1 MDGKLPD
8 GNPKSV
14 YGMQKPGMEGL
25 PTAPLFQIGEVMRLG
40 VQKYG
45 LTNWRHD
52 PISASVYYSAALRHL
67 MTWWDGQDIDP
78 ESGQP
83 HLAHVAACMAILM
96 DADGCNTLRD
106 DRPSIP
112 GPTAHY
118 IESNT
123 KQKAA
128 AP

>member
-1 MDGKLPD
+1 MDAKLPD

-25 PTAPLFQIGEVMRLG
+25 PTAPLFQVGMVMRLG

-45 LTNWRHD
+45 PTNWRHD
-52 PISASVYYSAALRHL
+52 PVSASVYYSAALRHL
-67 MTWWDGQDIDP
+67 MSWWDGQDTDR

-83 HLAHVAACMAILM
+83 HLAHVAACMMILM
-96 DADGCNTLRD
+96 DADLCDTLLD
-106 DRPSIP
+106 DRPAIP

-123 KQKAA
+123 KRKDAET
-128 AP
+128 